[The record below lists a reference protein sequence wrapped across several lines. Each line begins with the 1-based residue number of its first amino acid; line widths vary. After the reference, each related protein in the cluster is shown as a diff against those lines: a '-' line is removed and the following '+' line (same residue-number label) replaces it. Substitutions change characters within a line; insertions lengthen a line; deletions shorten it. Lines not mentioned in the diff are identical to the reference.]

1 MSSTPATIH
10 DARRRVAM
18 AALGAVFGALA
29 ALAGA
34 APAGAQ
40 GSRATVAVYP
50 SPGTPTAS
58 ARAQISVRGA
68 TAAQVGRL
76 RVVGSRTG
84 RHPGRVLAHSD
95 GAGASFVPTR
105 PFRPGERVTV
115 RTGLRVAGATGGVV
129 RFTIAGVSRA
139 RPEPVPP
146 ANPARA
152 PGAVQRFR
160 SLPGLNPPAL
170 RVTTNSAP
178 ASGDFFIAPKA
189 GESDQGP
196 MIIDGAGGLVWFKAL
211 PDDQQAFDFR
221 VQTYRAQPVLT
232 WWQGRTETFH
242 GIGEGVIFDTAY
254 RQIARVRAGNG
265 YTADLHE
272 FLLTPRGTAYLTIY
286 TPVPWSLSRV
296 GGPRRGTVYDGIVQE
311 VDVPTGAVLFEWH
324 SLGRVPITDAYTEV
338 PTTEATGFDYFHVNS
353 VDEEPNGDL
362 LISGR
367 HTQALYEVKRATGR
381 IVWRVGG
388 KRSSFRMGHLAHF
401 HWQHDA
407 RRQPDGTITLY
418 DNQAGEIVPGRQ
430 SRALTIRVDP
440 AAKTV
445 TGVRQIHHPGGVLSP
460 SQGNAQTLPNREV
473 VVGWGGRIPFFS
485 EFDATGK
492 LVFDARFL
500 ARDVE
505 TYRAY
510 RLPWAARPAT
520 RPDIAAVTRGGR
532 TTAFA
537 SWNGATDVASWSV
550 LAGPNRGA
558 LRRRAIVR
566 RSGFE
571 TAMRLP
577 FAARWVAVRALD
589 AAGGVL
595 ASSRAVRPS
604 APRRSR

>member
-1 MSSTPATIH
+1 MPSTPATTR
-10 DARRRVAM
+10 DARRTGALLVV
-18 AALGAVFGALA
+18 AALLGVVALVT
-29 ALAGA
+29 GA

-40 GSRATVAVYP
+40 RRATVAVYP

-58 ARAQISVRGA
+58 PRTQISVRGA

-76 RVVGSRTG
+76 RVVGSRSG

-105 PFRPGERVTV
+105 PFRPGEQVTV
-115 RTGLRVAGATGGVV
+115 RTGLRVAGASGGVV

-139 RPEPVPP
+139 RPEPVTP
-146 ANPARA
+146 ANPARR
-152 PGAVQRFR
+152 PGAVRSFR
-160 SLPGLNPPAL
+160 SLPGLNPPML
-170 RVTTNSAP
+170 RVTTNAAP
-178 ASGDFFIAPKA
+178 PSGDFFVAPKA

-196 MIIDGAGGLVWFKAL
+196 MILDGAGRLVWFKAL
-211 PDDQQAFDFR
+211 PGDQQAFDFR
-221 VQTYRAQPVLT
+221 AQAYRGQPVLT
-232 WWQGRTETFH
+232 WWQGRVETFH
-242 GIGEGVIFDTAY
+242 GIGEGVIYDTAY

-286 TPVPWSLSRV
+286 APVPWNLSRV

-311 VDVPTGAVLFEWH
+311 VDIATGAVLFEWH
-324 SLGRVPITDAYTEV
+324 SLGRVPIIDAYTAV
-338 PTTEATGFDYFHVNS
+338 PPTAATGFDYFHVNS
-353 VDEEPNGDL
+353 VDEEPDGDL

-367 HTQALYEVKRATGR
+367 HTQTLYEVKRATGR

-388 KRSSFRMGHLAHF
+388 KRSSFRMGHLTHF

-407 RRQPDGTITLY
+407 RRQPDGTITLF
-418 DNQAGEIVPGRQ
+418 DNQAGQIVPGHQ

-445 TGVRQIHHPGGVLSP
+445 TGVRQIHHPGGVLAT
-460 SQGNAQTLPNREV
+460 SQGNAQTLPNGDT

-485 EFDATGK
+485 EFDPNRR

-505 TYRAY
+505 TYRAF

-520 RPDIAAVTRGGR
+520 RPAVAAVTRGGR
-532 TTAFA
+532 TTVYAT
-537 SWNGATDVASWSV
+537 WNGATDVASWSV

-558 LRRRAIVR
+558 LRRRALVR
-566 RSGFE
+566 RDFFE
-571 TAMRLP
+571 TAVRLP
-577 FAARWVAVRALD
+577 SAARWVAVRALD
-589 AAGGVL
+589 AAGGAL

>member
-1 MSSTPATIH
+1 MPSTPATIR
-10 DARRRVAM
+10 DARRTGALLVV
-18 AALGAVFGALA
+18 AALLGVVAVP
-29 ALAGA
+29 AGA

-40 GSRATVAVYP
+40 RRATVAVYP

-58 ARAQISVRGA
+58 ARTQISVRGA

-76 RVVGSRTG
+76 RVVGSHSG

-115 RTGLRVAGATGGVV
+115 RTGLRVAGASGGVV

-139 RPEPVPP
+139 RPEPVTP
-146 ANPARA
+146 ANPARR
-152 PGAVQRFR
+152 PGAIRRFQ
-160 SLPGLNPPAL
+160 SLPGLNPPML
-170 RVTTNSAP
+170 RVTTNTAP
-178 ASGDFFIAPKA
+178 PSGDFFVAPKA

-196 MIIDGAGGLVWFKAL
+196 MIVDGAGRLVWFKPL
-211 PDDQQAFDFR
+211 PGDEQAFDFR
-221 VQTYRAQPVLT
+221 AQTYRGQPVLT
-232 WWQGRTETFH
+232 WWQGRVETFH
-242 GIGEGVIFDTAY
+242 GIGEGVIYDTAY

-265 YTADLHE
+265 YAADLHE

-286 TPVPWSLSRV
+286 APVPWNLSRV

-311 VDVPTGAVLFEWH
+311 VDIATGAVLFEWH
-324 SLGRVPITDAYTEV
+324 SLGRVPIPDAYTPA
-338 PTTEATGFDYFHVNS
+338 PTTAATGFDYFHVNS
-353 VDEEPNGDL
+353 VDEEPDGDL

-367 HTQALYEVKRATGR
+367 HTQTLYEVKRATGR
-381 IVWRVGG
+381 VVWRVGG
-388 KRSSFRMGHLAHF
+388 KRSSFRMGHLTHF

-418 DNQAGEIVPGRQ
+418 DNQAGEIVPGHQ

-440 AAKTV
+440 ATKTV
-445 TGVRQIHHPGGVLSP
+445 TGVRQIHHPGGVLAP
-460 SQGNAQTLPNREV
+460 SQGNVQPLPNGDA

-485 EFDATGK
+485 EFGANRR

-505 TYRAY
+505 TYRAF

-520 RPDIAAVTRGGR
+520 RPAVAAVTRGGR
-532 TTAFA
+532 TTVYAT
-537 SWNGATDVASWSV
+537 WNGATDVASWSV

-558 LRRRAIVR
+558 LRRRALVR
-566 RSGFE
+566 RDFFE
-571 TAMRLP
+571 TAARLP
-577 FAARWVAVRALD
+577 SAARWVAVRALD
-589 AAGGVL
+589 AAGGAL